1 MSAGFQWGRGRH
13 PTLGGC
19 EPLGDAGREPLTAPG
34 SRERRRE
41 REAERDRDRYRE
53 TEKETERERQR
64 QRQREKER
72 DRDRETEKDR
82 DRERDRETET
92 ERERDGCSPKGESLA
107 PLPPPE
113 SGLKEEV
120 YQSRVSASTR
130 HKINKQYLLR
140 KGESMLVNWSQRMS
154 WWTKHKLLSKIAIF
168 LSLAFPTLIN
178 IQSAAMNM
186 IGTEVCQKILEV

>member
-41 REAERDRDRYRE
+41 RERQRE
-53 TEKETERERQR
+53 TETDTERQR
-64 QRQREKER
+64 KRQRETETER
-72 DRDRETEKDR
+72 DRDRERKTETERETERQRQRKRDR
-82 DRERDRETET
+82 DRERQRERETEIETDRETET

-130 HKINKQYLLR
+130 HEINKQYLLR
-140 KGESMLVNWSQRMS
+140 KGESMLVN
-154 WWTKHKLLSKIAIF
+154 
-168 LSLAFPTLIN
+168 
-178 IQSAAMNM
+178 
-186 IGTEVCQKILEV
+186 

>member
-72 DRDRETEKDR
+72 DRDRETEKNYI
-82 DRERDRETET
+82 
-92 ERERDGCSPKGESLA
+92 SPYFSLKI
-107 PLPPPE
+107 
-113 SGLKEEV
+113 SF
-120 YQSRVSASTR
+120 QSQWHSLS
-130 HKINKQYLLR
+130 IYFP
-140 KGESMLVNWSQRMS
+140 
-154 WWTKHKLLSKIAIF
+154 LLSR
-168 LSLAFPTLIN
+168 
-178 IQSAAMNM
+178 
-186 IGTEVCQKILEV
+186 

>member
-64 QRQREKER
+64 HIHTK
-72 DRDRETEKDR
+72 K
-82 DRERDRETET
+82 
-92 ERERDGCSPKGESLA
+92 ERERECVL
-107 PLPPPE
+107 
-113 SGLKEEV
+113 
-120 YQSRVSASTR
+120 
-130 HKINKQYLLR
+130 
-140 KGESMLVNWSQRMS
+140 
-154 WWTKHKLLSKIAIF
+154 F
-168 LSLAFPTLIN
+168 
-178 IQSAAMNM
+178 
-186 IGTEVCQKILEV
+186 ILG